1 MLPFNVQVL
10 IAVQLGNGANFYFT
24 KINVGIHDLLNC
36 KCHLRFPL
44 L

>member
-1 MLPFNVQVL
+1 MLPCSVQVL
-10 IAVQLGNGANFYFT
+10 TAVQLGNGANFYFA
-24 KINVGIHDLLNC
+24 KFNVGIHVLLNC